1 MSYKEKLK
9 TRDLILCGVFAS
21 LIAIGAFIRIPVPF
35 VPFTLQF
42 LFTNLAG
49 LILGKRLGSISV
61 DVYILVGLLGLPVFT
76 AGGGLSYIFYPTF
89 GYLIGFR
96 FGAYLAGYLV
106 EKMNAD
112 SFRAYFIASLSN
124 IIVVYIFGVV
134 YYYFLANYYLNSPIA
149 ASVLLLH
156 GLILCIPGDLLICIW
171 SAMLMKRLRPVLF
184 KGESLYV
191 DK

>member
-1 MSYKEKLK
+1 
-9 TRDLILCGVFAS
+9 
-21 LIAIGAFIRIPVPF
+21 
-35 VPFTLQF
+35 
-42 LFTNLAG
+42 
-49 LILGKRLGSISV
+49 
-61 DVYILVGLLGLPVFT
+61 
-76 AGGGLSYIFYPTF
+76 PTF